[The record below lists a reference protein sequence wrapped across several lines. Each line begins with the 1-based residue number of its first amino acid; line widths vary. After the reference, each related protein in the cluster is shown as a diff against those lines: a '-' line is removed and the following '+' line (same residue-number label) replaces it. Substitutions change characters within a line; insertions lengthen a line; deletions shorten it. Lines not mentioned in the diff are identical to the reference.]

1 VTLEVSAKIIAERL
15 DANIAEIGLNALGM
29 NAEEVAARVE
39 AAKAGCGLLRI
50 HEFPTGSLTAKALTR
65 LLHHYKA
72 KGTVFD
78 LVVVDYADLM
88 APDHRSSDTIDN
100 SKQIYVGLRA
110 IAQMENVALLSA
122 TQTNREGFQQAVQ
135 RMEHVSDDI
144 NKARIVDLLISINAM
159 EDEKAR
165 QEARLY
171 FAASRN
177 QEDGVTIRVKQA
189 LERGKFIARVLGKE

>member
-1 VTLEVSAKIIAERL
+1 
-15 DANIAEIGLNALGM
+15 
-29 NAEEVAARVE
+29 
-39 AAKAGCGLLRI
+39 
-50 HEFPTGSLTAKALTR
+50 
-65 LLHHYKA
+65 
-72 KGTVFD
+72 
-78 LVVVDYADLM
+78 
-88 APDHRSSDTIDN
+88 
-100 SKQIYVGLRA
+100 
-110 IAQMENVALLSA
+110 
-122 TQTNREGFQQAVQ
+122 
-135 RMEHVSDDI
+135 MEHVSDDI